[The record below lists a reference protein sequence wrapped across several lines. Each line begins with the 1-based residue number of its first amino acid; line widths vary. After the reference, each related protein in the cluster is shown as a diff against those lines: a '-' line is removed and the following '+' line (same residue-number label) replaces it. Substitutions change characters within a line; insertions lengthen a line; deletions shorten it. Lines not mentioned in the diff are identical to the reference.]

1 MSLRISLHSRWVLLS
16 LIAVLITPDWVSADA
31 ARVIELSDGSR
42 ISGVIIDYGNG
53 TYTIQSETL
62 GRLQLRDAQIRSIH
76 SPSQTSERAESLAPA
91 SPDPATLSQLEH
103 IQSRIMAE
111 PELLSL
117 VVTTTGP
124 RHYRYTQ
131 RPTNYAGY
139 HVGADHYPAEPSKI
153 PPDGDQSGHSGDYAD
168 AQSVIIRMRSSLP
181 SLGKHCKNS

>member
-1 MSLRISLHSRWVLLS
+1 MSLRIRLHSRWVLLS

-42 ISGVIIDYGNG
+42 ISGVIIDYGNE

-76 SPSQTSERAESLAPA
+76 SPSQTSERDESLAPA
-91 SPDPATLSQLEH
+91 SSDPATLSQLEH

-117 VVTTTGP
+117 VMSLQQDPDIIAILNDPQIMQAIMSGQITTLQNHP
-124 RHYRYTQ
+124 KFHQ
-131 RPTNYAGY
+131 METN
-139 HVGADHYPAEPSKI
+139 PAIQEI
-153 PPDGDQSGHSGDYAD
+153 M
-168 AQSVIIRMRSSLP
+168 RMLNP
-181 SLGKHCKNS
+181 

>member
-1 MSLRISLHSRWVLLS
+1 MSLRIRLHSRWVLLS

-31 ARVIELSDGSR
+31 VRVIELSDGSR

-76 SPSQTSERAESLAPA
+76 SPSQTSEREESLAPA

-103 IQSRIMAE
+103 IQSQIMAE

-117 VVTTTGP
+117 VMSLQQDPDIIAILNDPQIMQAIMSGQITTLQNHP
-124 RHYRYTQ
+124 KFRQ
-131 RPTNYAGY
+131 METN
-139 HVGADHYPAEPSKI
+139 PAIQEI
-153 PPDGDQSGHSGDYAD
+153 M
-168 AQSVIIRMRSSLP
+168 RMLNP
-181 SLGKHCKNS
+181 

>member
-111 PELLSL
+111 PGVLSL
-117 VVTTTGP
+117 VMSLQQDPDLLAILNDPQIMQAIMSGQITTLQSHPKFRQMETN
-124 RHYRYTQ
+124 
-131 RPTNYAGY
+131 PTIQ
-139 HVGADHYPAEPSKI
+139 EI
-153 PPDGDQSGHSGDYAD
+153 M
-168 AQSVIIRMRSSLP
+168 RMLNP
-181 SLGKHCKNS
+181 